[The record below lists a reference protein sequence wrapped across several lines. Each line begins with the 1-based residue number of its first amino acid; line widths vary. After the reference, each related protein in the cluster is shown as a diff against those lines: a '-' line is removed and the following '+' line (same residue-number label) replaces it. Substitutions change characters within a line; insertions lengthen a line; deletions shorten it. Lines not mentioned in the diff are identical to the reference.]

1 MTTNNTN
8 SIHKTTD
15 TAIEVLDFVRRANG
29 ATLSEIE
36 EAFDLS
42 RSTLYTHVNT
52 FNRHGLVVREN
63 GQYWPGLRF
72 REFSESAR
80 WRKPSYQ
87 IVEAKVEE
95 LTATT
100 DAEVEFLVEEVGRIN
115 LVFHSEEVSHEQ
127 VRLYAHDTAAGKAI
141 LAESDEDRVDEI
153 VDRWGL
159 PDETPNTITDREALH
174 DQLAEIAERGYA
186 YNDEEW
192 FEGYHGIGAAIEG
205 LDGHVLGALAIGGP
219 VYRVTEERLTNE
231 LAETLL
237 DAVDDVEA
245 TIRSQR
251 EAIST
256 EYSNR

>member
-1 MTTNNTN
+1 MTTNTTN

-15 TAIEVLDFVRRANG
+15 TAIEILDFIRRANG
-29 ATLSEIE
+29 ATLSEIQ

-42 RSTLYTHVNT
+42 RSTLYTHINT
-52 FNRHGLVVREN
+52 FNRHGLVIREN
-63 GQYWPGLRF
+63 GRYWPGLRF

-87 IVEAKVEE
+87 IVEAKLEE

-127 VRLYAHDTAAGKAI
+127 VRLYAHNTAAGKAI
-141 LAESDEDRVDEI
+141 LAEYDEERVDDI

-159 PDETPNTITDREALH
+159 PAEAPNTITDREALQ
-174 DQLAEIAERGYA
+174 DQLVEIAERGYA

-192 FEGYHGIGAAIEG
+192 FEGYHGIGAAV
-205 LDGHVLGALAIGGP
+205 DGVDGRVLGALTIGGP
-219 VYRVTEERLTNE
+219 VYRVTKETLTNE

-245 TIRSQR
+245 SIRSQR
-251 EAIST
+251 EAIYT